1 MLSKHSRNICWNTL
15 SQKSTNSEFFSS
27 PYFLVPELNTE
38 VYRLNLLIQFELVF
52 SSPNLPVF
60 GLNTEIYSINLFI
73 QSK

>member
-1 MLSKHSRNICWNTL
+1 MLEYTESKVY
-15 SQKSTNSEFFSS
+15 KFGVFSS

-52 SSPNLPVF
+52 SSPNFPVF
-60 GLNTEIYSINLFI
+60 GLNTEIYSIDLFI